1 MKLKF
6 CGFTRIDDVKLAIN
20 LGVDYQGFIFF
31 EGSKRFVSIDVFD
44 NISKNVKGNFVAVF
58 VNENVNKVI
67 DLYNLYQF
75 SFVQLHGEEDNEYI
89 EDLLNREIPVIKAFR
104 IKNQDDAVKI
114 KECISEFV
122 LLDAFVEGTYGGT
135 GKRIDETLLNI
146 ILSSCNNKKVFLSG
160 GINKYNI
167 SDIIK
172 KFGSKIFAID
182 ISSGIE
188 ESPGIKSHI
197 LMKEV
202 FNLFK
207 QSTS

>member
-31 EGSKRFVSIDVFD
+31 EGSKRFVNIDVFD
-44 NISKNVKGNFVAVF
+44 NIYKNVKGNFVAVF

-104 IKNQDDAVKI
+104 IKNEDDAVKI
-114 KECISEFV
+114 KGCISEFV

-135 GKRIDETLLNI
+135 GKRI
-146 ILSSCNNKKVFLSG
+146 
-160 GINKYNI
+160 
-167 SDIIK
+167 
-172 KFGSKIFAID
+172 
-182 ISSGIE
+182 
-188 ESPGIKSHI
+188 
-197 LMKEV
+197 
-202 FNLFK
+202 
-207 QSTS
+207 